1 MNGMGGTHV
10 QTRSLGFA
18 GDRVSELCMLGYP
31 SWFLVVSTTG
41 KYCEPL
47 GQNCCSPSFHAEWT
61 FSFPHSSQLWPQMGP
76 PPLSNLPT
84 LSSYGIGLVWVWG
97 WGRGNMS
104 MTLKSYVGMGEAMGR
119 KDTQDP
125 AQESET
131 TA

>member
-1 MNGMGGTHV
+1 MG
-10 QTRSLGFA
+10 L
-18 GDRVSELCMLGYP
+18 Y
-31 SWFLVVSTTG
+31 
-41 KYCEPL
+41 
-47 GQNCCSPSFHAEWT
+47 
-61 FSFPHSSQLWPQMGP
+61 
-76 PPLSNLPT
+76 NLLLNKT
-84 LSSYGIGLVWVWG
+84 LSSSLLSTLASLPLGLVWVWG